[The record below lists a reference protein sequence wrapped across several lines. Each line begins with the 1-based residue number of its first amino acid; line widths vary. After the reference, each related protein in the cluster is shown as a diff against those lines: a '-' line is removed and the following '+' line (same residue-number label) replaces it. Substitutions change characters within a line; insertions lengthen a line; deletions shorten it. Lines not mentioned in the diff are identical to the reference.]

1 MKRLNSII
9 EFIMELDALKDSM
22 IYEIKRPVM
31 RESLKSIYEIK
42 STTPQVDKE
51 KLLRDYQA
59 KDLLELIRK
68 IRGKNS

>member
-1 MKRLNSII
+1 MNSII

>member
-1 MKRLNSII
+1 MNSII

-22 IYEIKRPVM
+22 IYGIKRPAM

-42 STTPQVDKE
+42 STIQQVDKE
-51 KLLRDYQA
+51 KLLKDYQA